1 MSLMTFLNY
10 SAMSRALN
18 YPAELFHT
26 YLEHSFTA
34 DNNSG
39 RNIVDLKRIFILF
52 RKSHSSPQIGEK
64 KKLLMDAI
72 SLMNL
77 KDIILRKISQAQ
89 RRTYLFM

>member
-1 MSLMTFLNY
+1 MMEDY
-10 SAMSRALN
+10 SS
-18 YPAELFHT
+18 
-26 YLEHSFTA
+26 
-34 DNNSG
+34 
-39 RNIVDLKRIFILF
+39 I
-52 RKSHSSPQIGEK
+52 EK

>member
-18 YPAELFHT
+18 DPAEFFHI

-39 RNIVDLKRIFILF
+39 RNIVDLKIICILY
-52 RKSHSSPQIGEK
+52 RKSHSSLQTGEK
-64 KKLLMDAI
+64 KKLP
-72 SLMNL
+72 
-77 KDIILRKISQAQ
+77 ILAWGRPTSSFVFSHEMGLEA
-89 RRTYLFM
+89 LCCL